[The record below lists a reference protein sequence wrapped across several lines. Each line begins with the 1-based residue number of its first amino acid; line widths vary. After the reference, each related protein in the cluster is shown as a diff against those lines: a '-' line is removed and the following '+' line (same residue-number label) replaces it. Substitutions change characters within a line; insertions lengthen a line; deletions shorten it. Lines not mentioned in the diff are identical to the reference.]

1 MSSRRP
7 LACSIGLVLAALA
20 LPLHA
25 WELGYSLATA
35 LGYSDNINQ
44 SATDPTGQAMLIPR
58 LDFDFNEDG
67 AYLRARAVGQVEYR
81 DYLQGAFGNEVRGQL
96 SGIATWIIL
105 PQRLSFD
112 FEDYAAVQP
121 VDLLAA
127 NSPGNQQQTNVFTL
141 GPTFNF
147 RLYQTLNGQAELRLT
162 QSTASQTHE
171 FDSTRG
177 SAALRVLK
185 DLTKLDRV
193 SGNIEYQ
200 DVHFIDRGGGPD
212 YRRADAYARYQSKL
226 AQLDL
231 DLGAGYSRLDFAHG
245 GAHGGALLRGAVN
258 WHATPSQTFTL
269 SAARQFS
276 DAAVDLVVDP
286 AAWLAQS
293 TGGGIVSGT
302 TPINSQVYLER
313 RIDAAWAYQSERVR
327 LRVQPYER
335 KLAYLLDPT
344 LDETAH
350 GLIAGISY
358 RARPLWT
365 LAFDAGAET
374 RSYSFIDRRDQDRHY
389 DLSFT
394 DQLARHWSVRI
405 DLIRNERH
413 STVSEQEFREN
424 VLFCTVIFKR

>member
-1 MSSRRP
+1 MSYRRP
-7 LACSIGLVLAALA
+7 LACSIGLVVATLA

-44 SATDPTGQAMLIPR
+44 SATDPVGQAMLIPR
-58 LDFDFNEDG
+58 LDFDFSENG
-67 AYLRARAVGQVEYR
+67 AYLRARAVGQLEYR
-81 DYLQGAFGNEVRGQL
+81 DYLQGAFGNEVRGQM
-96 SGIATWIIL
+96 SGVATWIIV

-127 NSPGNQQQTNVFTL
+127 NSPGNQQQTNVFAL
-141 GPTFNF
+141 GPTLDF
-147 RLYQTLNGQAELRLT
+147 RVHQNLHGQAELRVT
-162 QSTASQTHE
+162 QSSASQTRE

-177 SAALRVLK
+177 TVALRLLE
-185 DLTKLDRV
+185 DLSHLDRV
-193 SGNIEYQ
+193 SGNVEYQ
-200 DVHFIDRGGGPD
+200 DVHFADGAGGPD

-231 DLGAGYSRLDFAHG
+231 DLAAGYSRLEFPGGGSHG
-245 GAHGGALLRGAVN
+245 GTLLRSAVN
-258 WHATPSQTFTL
+258 WRATPNQTFTL
-269 SAARQFS
+269 SAARQFA
-276 DAAVDLVVDP
+276 DASVDLVVDP

-293 TGGGIVSGT
+293 TGGGIVTGS

-313 RIDAAWAYQSERVR
+313 RFDAAWAWQSARVR
-327 LRVQPYER
+327 VRVQPYQR
-335 KLAYLLDPT
+335 KLDYLLDPT
-344 LDETAH
+344 LDQTAH

-365 LAFDAGAET
+365 LAFDAGTET
-374 RSYSFIDRRDQDRHY
+374 RRFASLERRDQDRRY

-394 DQLARHWSVRI
+394 DQLARHWSVRL
-405 DLIRNERH
+405 DLIRNERQ
-413 STVSEQEFREN
+413 SSASEQSFREN